1 MPYQFT
7 ASPDFGPERLSGLH
21 IFNTWLQRALEE
33 HFHLE
38 LFDDFASQREAIAED
53 RVDLIYANPYDA
65 AMLVREKGFRAV
77 AKPLGKSDE
86 AIVAVNREHPAQSVE
101 GLEPG
106 VRLAT
111 TDDPDVRLMG
121 MIMLEPADLDESN
134 VTRQECDNYVL
145 VAKELLNGKS
155 DVGFFLAEAFDNLSG
170 LVKNQLRPLV
180 TSQIQVIHHS
190 LMAGPKLAHRYD
202 DITHALLA
210 MGDDAR
216 GQGVLEGL
224 GIEGWSA
231 VDQEEV
237 EFMIDLMDTL
247 AG

>member
-21 IFNTWLQRALEE
+21 IFNTWLQRALDE

-38 LFDDFASQREAIAED
+38 LFDDFASQRAAIAED

-77 AKPLGKSDE
+77 ARPQGKSDE
-86 AIVAVNREHPAQSVE
+86 AIIAVNAEHPAQSVE
-101 GLEPG
+101 DLQPG
-106 VRLAT
+106 ISLAA
-111 TDDPDVRLMG
+111 TDDPDVRMMG
-121 MIMLEPADLDESN
+121 MIMLEPADLDEGN
-134 VTRQECDNYVL
+134 VTVQACDNYVL
-145 VAKELLNGKS
+145 VAKQLLNGKS

-170 LVKNQLRPLV
+170 LVKNQLRPV
-180 TSQIQVIHHS
+180 VASQIQIIHHS

-210 MGDDAR
+210 MDDGAKGR
-216 GQGVLEGL
+216 GVLEGL
-224 GIEGWSA
+224 GIAGWSA
-231 VDQEEV
+231 VDEEEV